1 MDFDEVKHLI
11 EEFFNGK
18 FEVKKFLGEG
28 SFAKVYLVN
37 HNYLDTLMAM
47 KIIKE
52 PLNAS
57 TNKRCFP

>member
-1 MDFDEVKHLI
+1 VDFDGAKRLI

-37 HNYLDTLMAM
+37 NNYLDTLMAM

-52 PLNAS
+52 P
-57 TNKRCFP
+57 